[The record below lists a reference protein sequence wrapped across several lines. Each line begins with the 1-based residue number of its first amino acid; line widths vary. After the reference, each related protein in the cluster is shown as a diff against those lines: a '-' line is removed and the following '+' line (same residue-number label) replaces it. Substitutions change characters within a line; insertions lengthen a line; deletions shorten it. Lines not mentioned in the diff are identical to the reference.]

1 MDDLSKQLEIY
12 KENYARYRVSGDLNA
27 KAVAD
32 SALAEADAIILH
44 QQELYNGDKEYITTF
59 IKNFKNSNPELTD
72 LHERASVLS
81 KKVPLVQNEYV
92 QTQMM
97 NTSPIA
103 AHVDYTPYLI
113 KAAVVVGVAIVAG
126 LAATL

>member
-1 MDDLSKQLEIY
+1 MDDLSNQLEIY
-12 KENYARYRVSGDLNA
+12 KENYARYRVSGDLSA

-32 SALAEADAIILH
+32 SALAAADAIILH
-44 QQELYNGDKEYITTF
+44 QQELYNGDKHYIQSF
-59 IKNFKNSNPELTD
+59 IQKFRDSEPELTN
-72 LHERASVLS
+72 LHERASVLE
-81 KKVPLVQNEYV
+81 KQIPRVQNEYV

-97 NTSPIA
+97 NESPIA

-113 KAAVVVGVAIVAG
+113 KAGVVVGLAVVAG